1 MGLLTCDPTFDIL
14 ANVLLFIRELDK
26 MIDEGIKFWTR
37 IDY

>member
-1 MGLLTCDPTFDIL
+1 MDLYACDPTFDVL

-37 IDY
+37 IDF